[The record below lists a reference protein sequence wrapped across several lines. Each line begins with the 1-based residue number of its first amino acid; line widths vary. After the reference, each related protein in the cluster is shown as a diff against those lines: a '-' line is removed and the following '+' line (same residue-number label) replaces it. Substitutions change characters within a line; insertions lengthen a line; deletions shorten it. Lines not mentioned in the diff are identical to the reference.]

1 MADVFK
7 IGASSIAGGGGV
19 GGASNLTTV
28 GAVPYVS
35 ASGVLNQDGSF
46 LRVSTGQYTL
56 YDPTAT
62 TGSTLATITPGAA
75 QTSSSTVLAVGGTIK
90 FGGSNAT
97 GAGTALLSTN
107 SPATTNTAPYTWI
120 KIITADGSTAYIP
133 CWK

>member
-62 TGSTLATITPGAA
+62 TGSTLATITPVPRKHPLPPYWLWVEL
-75 QTSSSTVLAVGGTIK
+75 SSLAGLT
-90 FGGSNAT
+90 
-97 GAGTALLSTN
+97 LLE
-107 SPATTNTAPYTWI
+107 PGP
-120 KIITADGSTAYIP
+120 P
-133 CWK
+133 C